1 MFYKVSDIG
10 EYEKPGDEII
20 ADRIEADTADAA
32 IIAALKAISS
42 STDLFLVE
50 ALQNDPEAVA
60 KYILPEYVAEAVA

>member
-32 IIAALKAISS
+32 IVAALSAISPDYIA
-42 STDLFLVE
+42 DLLRSDAEGVS
-50 ALQNDPEAVA
+50 
-60 KYILPEYVAEAVA
+60 KYILPEYVAEPVA